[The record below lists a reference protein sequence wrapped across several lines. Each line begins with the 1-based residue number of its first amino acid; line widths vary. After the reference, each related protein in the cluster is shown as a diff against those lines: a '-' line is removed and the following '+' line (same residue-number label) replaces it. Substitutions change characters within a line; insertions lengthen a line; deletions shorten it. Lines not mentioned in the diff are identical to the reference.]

1 MNSVFPFIAARDVK
15 RLDDLVKKRKQD
27 IQIEEERAIR

>member
-15 RLDDLVKKRKQD
+15 RLDDLVKKENKTSKLKKSAQ
-27 IQIEEERAIR
+27 